1 MCTVHQ
7 EQNHGI
13 CLTEKRV
20 WRWRPYVNCIIV
32 NKLNLVKPPSACL
45 CLICVSFLKK
55 NPTIYINIGAGV
67 SGNVEYQE
75 SFFWFQ
81 FWGFWQ
87 LFEKPCCTLLSS
99 AKILDPLLLS
109 TFSTT
114 EYAVR
119 FSYYPDWHFWLVNEA
134 WMCNGWS
141 QKMIRMWPKSCLKH
155 THFSGLKIQDG
166 S

>member
-1 MCTVHQ
+1 MFNMC
-7 EQNHGI
+7 G
-13 CLTEKRV
+13 
-20 WRWRPYVNCIIV
+20 
-32 NKLNLVKPPSACL
+32 
-45 CLICVSFLKK
+45 FFKK
-55 NPTIYINIGAGV
+55 TIYINIGAGV

-75 SFFWFQ
+75 SFCWFQ

-119 FSYYPDWHFWLVNEA
+119 FSYYPDWHFWWLNEA
-134 WMCNGWS
+134 WMCNGCS

-155 THFSGLKIQDG
+155 DHFLASKSMMRPNERKNGILFRSVG
-166 S
+166 SLLQQPQAGAFTQ